1 MGLNPMAA
9 QFMALQHPAFLSAAQ
24 VSAASAG
31 IPPFGLPNP
40 AVVTSSSPNI
50 PGRPEPQFMKG
61 PNAASLASLE
71 ALQRSGFF
79 GAAGAAYIERMR
91 EGQKSLIAEEQLKKE
106 HLASA
111 VQQQQQQFRQPTE
124 ENKRSSSSDSFS
136 KDDRDSPILNLSAK
150 HDNNSD
156 LSGDDDVYVSD
167 NDIDD
172 LASNEGDKSNKSQND
187 KSEDKVN
194 NNGTSAL
201 PVTQG
206 GLPSPGLLAGLPGL
220 LANTE
225 SGSGEGQL
233 ASVYGL
239 MSNIQALIKV
249 AVENAKK
256 EERTNQGTGELKT
269 DSKRLEHEME
279 EVKKNR
285 DIYLRRFKK
294 EKRYRR
300 KVQEQLEVET
310 QRRLQMEEALRS
322 MTSGMTSS
330 EALKRIT
337 ETLTHQNQT
346 SDNNKLNNSASLEEK
361 RSSSPL
367 ESSDKARRES
377 GDDPRSSPASSSASN
392 VALAAAAAAAAA
404 AQFNATVST

>member
-1 MGLNPMAA
+1 
-9 QFMALQHPAFLSAAQ
+9 
-24 VSAASAG
+24 
-31 IPPFGLPNP
+31 
-40 AVVTSSSPNI
+40 
-50 PGRPEPQFMKG
+50 
-61 PNAASLASLE
+61 
-71 ALQRSGFF
+71 
-79 GAAGAAYIERMR
+79 MR
-91 EGQKSLIAEEQLKKE
+91 EGQKSLLAEEQLKKE
-106 HLASA
+106 QLASA
-111 VQQQQQQFRQPTE
+111 ASVAQQQQQIRPPAAE
-124 ENKRSSSSDSFS
+124 DNKRSSSSDSFS
-136 KDDRDSPILNLSAK
+136 KDDRDSPILNLSSK

-167 NDIDD
+167 NDDD
-172 LASNEGDKSNKSQND
+172 LASNEDKSGSNKIDITD

-194 NNGTSAL
+194 NNGTSAV
-201 PVTQG
+201 PTQGPG
-206 GLPSPGLLAGLPGL
+206 GLPNPGLLAGLPGL
-220 LANTE
+220 LASSE

-256 EERTNQGTGELKT
+256 EERNNAGNLELKT
-269 DSKRLEHEME
+269 DSKGLEREME

-310 QRRLQMEEALRS
+310 QRRLQMEEALRN
-322 MTSGMTSS
+322 MTSGMASS

-337 ETLTHQNQT
+337 ESLTQNQNT
-346 SDNNKLNNSASLEEK
+346 ISDPNSKLNNSSNSDDK

-367 ESSDKARRES
+367 EDTKDRRES

-392 VALAAAAAAAAA
+392 VALAAAAAAAAP
-404 AQFNATVST
+404 AQFNATVSTSEASSDRGTPPRGKHSKLSGNLVH